1 MEAETDHG
9 AEEYDVYVHD
19 AQPLAA
25 GEEKHMLSVF
35 VADEKG
41 LINRVAGVFARR
53 GGLPVRV
60 LVLGLTSVSACG
72 KLSLQF
78 RHVLFTYHCQS
89 SRIQTSLFAST
100 GANIESLAVGLNIDK
115 ALFTISVTGNK
126 AAVANLVKQLAKLV
140 KVGSCD
146 LCTT

>member
-1 MEAETDHG
+1 MLACLSVGGLLRYACVIVTTFPIDLCTIIALCCERSWFSVQAVPRELVEAETDHG

-53 GGLPVRV
+53 GSSRLPV
-60 LVLGLTSVSACG
+60 LQKGCSMPLLKSGLSPVW
-72 KLSLQF
+72 L
-78 RHVLFTYHCQS
+78 
-89 SRIQTSLFAST
+89 
-100 GANIESLAVGLNIDK
+100 
-115 ALFTISVTGNK
+115 
-126 AAVANLVKQLAKLV
+126 
-140 KVGSCD
+140 
-146 LCTT
+146 

>member
-1 MEAETDHG
+1 MQAVPREVVEAETDHG

-53 GGLPVRV
+53 GSLRQPVLQKGCSVHFWAVISVVMIGLAVVFVWFMAHTEWHLCPDRGQHRV
-60 LVLGLTSVSACG
+60 LGGRAE
-72 KLSLQF
+72 
-78 RHVLFTYHCQS
+78 Y
-89 SRIQTSLFAST
+89 
-100 GANIESLAVGLNIDK
+100 
-115 ALFTISVTGNK
+115 
-126 AAVANLVKQLAKLV
+126 
-140 KVGSCD
+140 
-146 LCTT
+146 